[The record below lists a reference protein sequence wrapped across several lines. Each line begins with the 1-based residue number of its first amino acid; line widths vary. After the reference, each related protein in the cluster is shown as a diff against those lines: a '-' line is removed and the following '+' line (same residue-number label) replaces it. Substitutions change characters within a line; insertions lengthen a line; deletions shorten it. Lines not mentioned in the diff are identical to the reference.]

1 VDASDG
7 MSSGAGDGNGGSAGG
22 MDGGTSGADAGSDS
36 ASGGTSGG
44 MDGGGIEQEVASQP
58 ECWLRAAALAPEVAG
73 SLPARGERVAVAGC
87 GTSWFIAQSYAAARE
102 AAGYGETD
110 AFAASEFPAGR
121 RYDRILAL
129 SRSGTTTEILDLL
142 ARVGR
147 AVPTV
152 AVTAD
157 ASSPIAAAADAVIEL
172 DFADERSVVQTRFA
186 TSELALLRARL
197 GQDLT
202 PVAEAA
208 RRVLAEP
215 LPAQLIEARQFTFLG
230 TGWTCGLA
238 SEAALKLRE
247 AAGLWTEAYP
257 AMEYRHGPV
266 AVTGP
271 GSVVWLF
278 GPAPDGLA
286 GEITAAGGLVWQSD
300 EDPMAELVRVHR
312 LAVVAAR
319 ARGLDPDR
327 PRNLSRSVILDT
339 ARQG

>member
-1 VDASDG
+1 
-7 MSSGAGDGNGGSAGG
+7 
-22 MDGGTSGADAGSDS
+22 
-36 ASGGTSGG
+36 
-44 MDGGGIEQEVASQP
+44 MDGGGISGADGGSGSSASGADGGEISGGMNGGGIEPEVASQP

-102 AAGYGETD
+102 AAGHGETD

-142 ARVGR
+142 ARAGR
-147 AVPTV
+147 TAPTV
-152 AVTAD
+152 AITAD
-157 ASSPIAAAADAVIEL
+157 PGSPVAAAADAVVAL

-186 TSELALLRARL
+186 TSELALLRAHL
-197 GQDLT
+197 GEDLA
-202 PVAEAA
+202 PVARAA
-208 RRVLAEP
+208 CRVLAAP
-215 LPAQLIEARQFTFLG
+215 LPAQMIEARQFTFLG

-257 AMEYRHGPV
+257 AMEYRHGPI

-278 GPAPDGLA
+278 GPPPDGLA
-286 GEITAAGGLVWQSD
+286 REIAATGGLVWQS
-300 EDPMAELVRVHR
+300 EEEPMAELVRVHR
-312 LAVVAAR
+312 LAAVAAR

-339 ARQG
+339 ARPG

>member
-1 VDASDG
+1 MPVGKDDG
-7 MSSGAGDGNGGSAGG
+7 ISGTGGSGT
-22 MDGGTSGADAGSDS
+22 DGSGSS
-36 ASGGTSGG
+36 
-44 MDGGGIEQEVASQP
+44 IEAEVASQP
-58 ECWLRAAALAPEVAG
+58 ECWLRAAGLAAEVAEI
-73 SLPARGERVAVAGC
+73 LPARDERVAVAGC

-102 AAGYGETD
+102 AAGHGETD

-142 ARVGR
+142 TWADRT
-147 AVPTV
+147 APTV
-152 AVTAD
+152 AITAD
-157 ASSPIAAAADAVIEL
+157 PGSPVATAADAVVAL

-186 TSELALLRARL
+186 TSELALLRAHL
-197 GQDLT
+197 GEDLA
-202 PVAEAA
+202 PVAGAA
-208 RRVLAEP
+208 RRVLAAP
-215 LPAQLIEARQFTFLG
+215 LPAQMIEARQFTFLG

-257 AMEYRHGPV
+257 AMEYRHGPI

-278 GPAPDGLA
+278 GPPPDGLA
-286 GEITAAGGLVWQSD
+286 REIAATGGLVWQSE

-312 LAVVAAR
+312 LAAVAAR

-339 ARQG
+339 ARPG